1 MKITKSKKKTK
12 KFKLNFLKIMKFI
25 KKILNKNLTYL
36 EKQKLTQIY
45 KYQLYRNNKKM
56 KKWLLIQIRK
66 DKINK

>member
-1 MKITKSKKKTK
+1 
-12 KFKLNFLKIMKFI
+12 MKFI